1 MDKWTAEKYNRHYI
15 PLVITWGYPTA
26 KSLCVALDNHFQ
38 CKRHFQFLQQDK
50 DANYI
55 YCQEKLT
62 IREIEDV
69 ITFAAGFDAGRRSY

>member
-1 MDKWTAEKYNRHYI
+1 MDKYTAEKYNRHYI
-15 PLVITWGYPTA
+15 PLLIAWGDNTTR
-26 KSLCVALDNHFQ
+26 KLCLALDNHFQ
-38 CKRHFQFLQQDK
+38 CRLHFQILPQEK